1 MYVYL
6 FFQNGTS
13 VGGFSSNGTHDHEMS
28 TFLSTQSGEEKEEK
42 EQEQEEQDS
51 IGKGKDRKSFEI
63 CHMIYDST
71 SFLITFALTL
81 TGAKY
86 IEAEIDHWLFVIV
99 ISEMQLFGLLLKST
113 YYLHVHPWEKLNK
126 RHGIFVKL
134 HAVFAV
140 AFIVGFFTTVY
151 CYGVTSIKILSICIL
166 VLLLPIGSVSLFQNQ
181 PI

>member
-1 MYVYL
+1 MA
-6 FFQNGTS
+6 
-13 VGGFSSNGTHDHEMS
+13 
-28 TFLSTQSGEEKEEK
+28 TFLSTQSGEDEE
-42 EQEQEEQDS
+42 EDS
-51 IGKGKDRKSFEI
+51 IGKGKDRKSFEL

-81 TGAKY
+81 TGASY
-86 IEAEIDHWLFVIV
+86 IDDIDRWLFVIV

-166 VLLLPIGSVSLFQNQ
+166 VLLLPIGSVSLIQ
-181 PI
+181 PNVVNL

>member
-1 MYVYL
+1 MS
-6 FFQNGTS
+6 FQNVS
-13 VGGFSSNGTHDHEMS
+13 SAGGVPSNGTNDCEMAL
-28 TFLSTQSGEEKEEK
+28 LSPTKSGDVEEEEEEKEE
-42 EQEQEEQDS
+42 EEEVV
-51 IGKGKDRKSFEI
+51 GKGKDRKSFEL

-81 TGAKY
+81 TGAWFIDAK
-86 IEAEIDHWLFVIV
+86 IDHKLFVIV

-134 HAVFAV
+134 HAFFAV
-140 AFIVGFFTTVY
+140 AFIVGFFTTIY

-166 VLLLPIGSVSLFQNQ
+166 VLLLPIGSVSINQ
-181 PI
+181 FNQIL